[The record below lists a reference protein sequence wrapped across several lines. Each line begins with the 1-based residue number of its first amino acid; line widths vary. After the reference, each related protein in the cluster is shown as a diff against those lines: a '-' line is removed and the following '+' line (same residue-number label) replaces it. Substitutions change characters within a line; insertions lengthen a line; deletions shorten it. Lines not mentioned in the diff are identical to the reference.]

1 MTFKHIFPG
10 SLVAKRATMW
20 KDEHAAQLV
29 EFAVSL
35 PLLVLFVV
43 GIFDFSGAF
52 TLKQKLTNVAREA
65 SRIAAAD
72 PANTR
77 WQRELI
83 TLYREAGNVLYDQR
97 MSSEALASYSKGVA
111 IATRLTVSDQKN
123 VTAGSVSPLG
133 SLTWRYKVTPTSG
146 SPCGITLTINRGYV
160 FPVNSTTPPLPSCAS
175 QTVTSQTAIVGTCVS
190 IEYAYAWKFGR
201 VSTYFGPSTSLPA
214 QIGGVAV
221 AMNEN

>member
-1 MTFKHIFPG
+1 MTPRQIFPG
-10 SLVAKRATMW
+10 SLLANSATMW
-20 KDEHAAQLV
+20 QDERAAQLV

-72 PANTR
+72 PANDLGGTFTTGTAPTSVVDAFKVVKNY
-77 WQRELI
+77 L
-83 TLYREAGNVLYDQR
+83 TVNHLYDC
-97 MSSEALASYSKGVA
+97 GV
-111 IATRLTVSDQKN
+111 S
-123 VTAGSVSPLG
+123 AGSVSSLG
-133 SLTWRYKVTPTSG
+133 SLTWQYKVTPTSG

-160 FPVNSTTPPLPSCAS
+160 FPANSTTPPLATCAS
-175 QTVTSQTAIVGTCVS
+175 QAVTSQTAIVGTCVS
-190 IEYAYAWKFGR
+190 IQYAYPWKFGR
-201 VSTYFGPSTSLPA
+201 VSKFFGPSTSLPA
-214 QIGGVAV
+214 QIVGEAV

>member
-1 MTFKHIFPG
+1 MTPSQMFPG
-10 SLVAKRATMW
+10 SLLAKSATMW
-20 KDEHAAQLV
+20 QDERAAQLV

-72 PANTR
+72 PANDLGSTFTAGTAPISVVDAFKVVKNY
-77 WQRELI
+77 LI
-83 TLYREAGNVLYDQR
+83 VNHLYDC
-97 MSSEALASYSKGVA
+97 G
-111 IATRLTVSDQKN
+111 
-123 VTAGSVSPLG
+123 VTAGSVTLVRT
-133 SLTWRYKVTPTSG
+133 LTWQYKVTPSSG
-146 SPCGITLTINRGYV
+146 SSCGITLTINRGYV
-160 FPVNSTTPPLPSCAS
+160 FPANSTTPPLPTCAS

-190 IEYAYAWKFGR
+190 IEYAYPWRFGR
-201 VSTYFGPSTSLPA
+201 VSKFFGPNTSLPA

>member
-1 MTFKHIFPG
+1 VTFKHIFPG

-72 PANTR
+72 PANDLGSTF
-77 WQRELI
+77 
-83 TLYREAGNVLYDQR
+83 TAGTAPISVVDAFKVVKNYLTVNHLYDC
-97 MSSEALASYSKGVA
+97 G
-111 IATRLTVSDQKN
+111 

-160 FPVNSTTPPLPSCAS
+160 FPANSTTPPLPSCAS

>member
-1 MTFKHIFPG
+1 MIPKQMFPG
-10 SLVAKRATMW
+10 SPLAKSVSIW
-20 KDEHAAQLV
+20 QDERGAQLV

-72 PANTR
+72 PANDLGSTF
-77 WQRELI
+77 
-83 TLYREAGNVLYDQR
+83 TAGTAPVSVVDAFKVAKNYFTVNHLYDC
-97 MSSEALASYSKGVA
+97 G
-111 IATRLTVSDQKN
+111 
-123 VTAGSVSPLG
+123 VTAGSVSSLG
-133 SLTWRYKVTPTSG
+133 SLIWQYKVTPSSG
-146 SPCGITLTINRGYV
+146 SSCGITLTINRGYV
-160 FPVNSTTPPLPSCAS
+160 FPANSTTSPLPTCAS
-175 QTVTSQTAIVGTCVS
+175 QTVSSQTAIVGTCVS
-190 IEYAYAWKFGR
+190 IEYAYPWRFGQVSKF
-201 VSTYFGPSTSLPA
+201 FGPNTSLPA